1 MGDTTRQLDILE
13 LPYKDPSKAMLIVL
27 PKPGVSTYNIVE
39 RIDGLHLADVRRNG
53 RLADTVISIPMFK
66 LKYQTFLKETMTLLG
81 AGDMFT
87 DTADLSGM
95 SNEPLSVTEGVHQAF
110 IEVNEEGT
118 EAAAATAVMIPLG
131 VVKLRRFK
139 AD

>member
-1 MGDTTRQLDILE
+1 
-13 LPYKDPSKAMLIVL
+13 MLIVL
-27 PKPGVSTYNIVE
+27 PKPGVSTHNIVE
-39 RIDGLHLADVRRNG
+39 RMNGLHMADVRRNG
-53 RLADTVISIPMFK
+53 RLTDTVISIPKFK

-118 EAAAATAVMIPLG
+118 EAAAATAVIVLG

-139 AD
+139 